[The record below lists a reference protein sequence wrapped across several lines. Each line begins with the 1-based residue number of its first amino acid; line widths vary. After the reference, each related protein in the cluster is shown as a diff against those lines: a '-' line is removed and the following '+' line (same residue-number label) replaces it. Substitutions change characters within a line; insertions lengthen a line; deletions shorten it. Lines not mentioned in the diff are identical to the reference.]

1 MPRHQHPQDTAAL
14 ADPAN
19 GGIRCEPELPEHEE
33 IMPLKP
39 DYDPSAEFAM
49 LEETD
54 EEQSSRN
61 ARRMKRDTR
70 GLARQ
75 ATLDPNDGIDLRKE
89 QP

>member
-33 IMPLKP
+33 IMPAKS
-39 DYDPSAEFAM
+39 DYDPATQFTM
-49 LEETD
+49 LD
-54 EEQSSRN
+54 EVDDEQNNRNSRQI
-61 ARRMKRDTR
+61 KRDMR

-75 ATLDPNDGIDLRKE
+75 ATLDPDDGSDL
-89 QP
+89 